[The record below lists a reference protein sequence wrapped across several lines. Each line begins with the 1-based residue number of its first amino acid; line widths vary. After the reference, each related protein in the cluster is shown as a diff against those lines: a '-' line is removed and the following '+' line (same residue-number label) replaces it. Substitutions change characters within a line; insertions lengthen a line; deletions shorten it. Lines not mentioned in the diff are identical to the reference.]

1 MVMDAS
7 PAFAVAAFYR
17 FQAMAELPRMRE
29 ALLSACQTAAARG
42 ILLLAPEGINGT
54 IAAPAAAME
63 PLLAEIARIAGLEA
77 LEPRRSSAA
86 GPPFKRLKVRI
97 KREIVT
103 MGDAAC
109 DAGRL
114 TGRRVAPEDWDAL
127 IAEPDVLLIDARN
140 AFEIAFG
147 SFEGAVDP
155 GTASFGEFPDWARRT
170 LDPAKHKRI
179 AMFCTGGI
187 RCEKA
192 SSLLL
197 RAGFEDVSQLQGGIL
212 NYLERMPSAG
222 GSAGGRWRGGC
233 FVFDERVALGPGLA
247 PLNLGIC
254 LSCDAPLDAA
264 AKAGNGYE
272 EGVSCP
278 RCFRRLSEAQKASA
292 RERQRQLARA
302 AEVPA

>member
-1 MVMDAS
+1 MDAS
-7 PAFAVAAFYR
+7 SSFVVAAFYR
-17 FQAMAELPRMRE
+17 FQPMAGLTELRDK
-29 ALLSACQTAAARG
+29 LLAACQAAEARG
-42 ILLLAPEGINGT
+42 ILLVAPEGINGT
-54 IAAPAAAME
+54 IAAPAGAME
-63 PLLAEIARIAGLEA
+63 ALLEAIRAIAGLDA
-77 LEPRRSSAA
+77 LEPRRSISKR
-86 GPPFKRLKVRI
+86 PPFKRMKVRI

-109 DAGRL
+109 DASRL

-170 LDPAKHKRI
+170 LDPARHRRI

-197 RAGFEDVSQLQGGIL
+197 RAGFAEVSQLEGGIL
-212 NYLERMPSAG
+212 NYLERRGAAGRSAG
-222 GSAGGRWRGGC
+222 SRWRGGC
-233 FVFDERVALGPGLA
+233 FVFDERVALGPELK
-247 PLNLGIC
+247 PLGIGIC

-264 AKAGNGYE
+264 AKAGEGYE

-278 RCFRRLSEAQKASA
+278 RCVSRLSEAQKASA
-292 RERQRQLARA
+292 RERQRQLARP
-302 AEVPA
+302 VPA